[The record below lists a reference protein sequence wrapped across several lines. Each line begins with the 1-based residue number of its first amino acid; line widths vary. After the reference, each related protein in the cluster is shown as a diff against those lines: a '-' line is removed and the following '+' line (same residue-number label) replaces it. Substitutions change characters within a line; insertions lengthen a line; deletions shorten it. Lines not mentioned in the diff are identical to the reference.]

1 MDLDNN
7 FCKAFSSTD
16 SLAFV
21 LFPESKPI
29 LLGSLTSISYSIQT
43 NKKPVV
49 SIGSTKVSG
58 YTRGP
63 KMIFGKMEF
72 TLINQNLVSDLTSN
86 ISVLSN
92 KKKISSD
99 ELPLFDIMIVSL
111 NEYKY
116 VTQMMI
122 YGIDITND
130 SQIISI
136 DDIFIKNTIHF
147 VATDLNDFASL
158 PSNKTV
164 QNTISNSNILSN
176 SVFSY
181 DFTIEG
187 YEYSKKSNLKGVKY
201 DKFKL

>member
-1 MDLDNN
+1 MDLDNT
-7 FCKAFSSTD
+7 FYKAFSSTD

-21 LFPESKPI
+21 LFPELKPI
-29 LLGSLTSISYSIQT
+29 LLGSLTSIFYSIQR
-43 NKKPVV
+43 NKKPVT
-49 SIGSTKVSG
+49 SIGNTRVSG

-63 KMIFGKMEF
+63 KVISGKMEF
-72 TLINQNLVSDLTSN
+72 TLINQNLISDLTN
-86 ISVLSN
+86 KISALSN

-99 ELPLFDIMIVSL
+99 ELPLFDVMIVSL

-136 DDIFIKNTIHF
+136 NDIFIKNTLNF
-147 VATDLNDFASL
+147 VATDLNDFVGL
-158 PSNKTV
+158 PSDKTV
-164 QNTISNSNILSN
+164 SNNTSNLNVFSN

-187 YEYSKKSNLKGVKY
+187 YEYSKKVIERH
-201 DKFKL
+201 

>member
-1 MDLDNN
+1 MDLGNT
-7 FCKAFSSTD
+7 FYKAFSSTD

-29 LLGSLTSISYSIQT
+29 LLGSLTSISYSIHR
-43 NKKPVV
+43 NKKPVAL
-49 SIGSTKVSG
+49 IGSTHVSG

-63 KMIFGKMEF
+63 KMISGKMEF
-72 TLINQNLVSDLTSN
+72 TLINQNLISDLTSE

-99 ELPLFDIMIVSL
+99 ELPLFDVMIVSL

-130 SQIISI
+130 RQIISI
-136 DDIFIKNTIHF
+136 NDVFVKNTIHF
-147 VATDLNDFASL
+147 VATDLNNFVSL
-158 PSNKTV
+158 PSDKTV
-164 QNTISNSNILSN
+164 QNTVSNSNIFSN
-176 SVFSY
+176 SIFSY

-187 YEYSKKSNLKGVKY
+187 YEYSKKSNLKGVRY
-201 DKFKL
+201 DKVKL

>member
-1 MDLDNN
+1 MDLDNT
-7 FCKAFSSTD
+7 FYKAFSSTD

-29 LLGSLTSISYSIQT
+29 LLGSLTSISYSIQR
-43 NKKPVV
+43 NKKPVT
-49 SIGSTKVSG
+49 SIGKTQVSG

-63 KMIFGKMEF
+63 KVISGKMEF
-72 TLINQNLVSDLTSN
+72 TLINQNLISDLTN
-86 ISVLSN
+86 KISALSN
-92 KKKISSD
+92 KNKISSD
-99 ELPLFDIMIVSL
+99 ELPLFDVMIVSL

-136 DDIFIKNTIHF
+136 NDIFIKNTIHF
-147 VATDLNDFASL
+147 VATDLNDFVS
-158 PSNKTV
+158 SSSDKTV
-164 QNTISNSNILSN
+164 SNDTSNLNVFSN

-187 YEYSKKSNLKGVKY
+187 YEYSKKAIERY
-201 DKFKL
+201 

>member
-1 MDLDNN
+1 MDLDNT
-7 FCKAFSSTD
+7 FYKAFSSTD
-16 SLAFV
+16 SLAFI

-29 LLGSLTSISYSIQT
+29 LLGSLTSISYSIQR
-43 NKKPVV
+43 NKKPVA
-49 SIGSTKVSG
+49 SIGSTHVSG

-63 KMIFGKMEF
+63 KMISGKMDF
-72 TLINQNLVSDLTSN
+72 TLINQNLISDLTNKVS
-86 ISVLSN
+86 ILSN

-99 ELPLFDIMIVSL
+99 ELPLFDVMIVSL

-116 VTQMMI
+116 ATQMMI

-136 DDIFIKNTIHF
+136 EDVFIKNIIHF
-147 VATDLNDFASL
+147 VAMDLKDFADL
-158 PSNKTV
+158 ETHKTV
-164 QNTISNSNILSN
+164 SNNISNSNIYSN
-176 SVFSY
+176 SVFYY